1 MTLARIALALVVS
14 LGAAACQ
21 QTPTRD
27 AGASATSAACADASP
42 VDAAETFF
50 RQVVRLNPRGLPSAG
65 EMRTLSPLLSSGMQT
80 SIARARVRQQAGV
93 AASPGDKPSFIEGSL
108 FTSLFEGPT
117 AVLSAAADPAAPT
130 RVAVEMTYA
139 GQGDARWRDHALMRC
154 EHARWR
160 VDDIEF
166 GGDWDFASDG
176 RLRDA
181 LDAE

>member
-1 MTLARIALALVVS
+1 MNGARIALALVASV
-14 LGAAACQ
+14 AAAGCQ
-21 QTPTRD
+21 QMPTREGSV
-27 AGASATSAACADASP
+27 AAMSAACAGASP
-42 VDAAETFF
+42 VDAAETFY
-50 RQVVRLNPRGLPSAG
+50 RQVVALNPRGLPSADA
-65 EMRTLSPLLSSGMQT
+65 MRTLGPLLSSGMQA
-80 SIARARVRQQAGV
+80 SIARARVRQQAEI
-93 AASPGDKPSFIEGSL
+93 AAFPDDKPSFIEGSL

-117 AVLSAAADPAAPT
+117 AVLSAQADPAAST
-130 RVAVEMTYA
+130 RVAVEMRYA

-154 EHARWR
+154 ENAQWR

>member
-1 MTLARIALALVVS
+1 MKVTRIALGLVVS
-14 LGAAACQ
+14 LVAAGCQ
-21 QTPTRD
+21 QMPARG
-27 AGASATSAACADASP
+27 AGEPATSAACEGASP
-42 VDAAETFF
+42 VDAAETFY
-50 RQVVRLNPRGLPSAG
+50 RQVVALNPRGLPSAD
-65 EMRTLSPLLSSGMQT
+65 EMRTLGPLLSSGMQA
-80 SIARARVRQQAGV
+80 SIAHARVRQQAGI
-93 AASPGDKPSFIEGSL
+93 AASPDDKPPFIEGSL

-117 AVLSAAADPAAPT
+117 AVLSADADPAAPT

-154 EHARWR
+154 ENAQWR
-160 VDDIEF
+160 VDDVEF

>member
-1 MTLARIALALVVS
+1 MKLARIALALVVS

-21 QTPTRD
+21 QMPTRD
-27 AGASATSAACADASP
+27 ASASAKSAACAGASP
-42 VDAAETFF
+42 VDAAETFY
-50 RQVVRLNPRGLPSAG
+50 RQVVALNPRGLPSAD
-65 EMRTLSPLLSSGMQT
+65 EMRTLVPLLSSGMQA
-80 SIARARVRQQAGV
+80 SIARARVRQQAEI
-93 AASPGDKPSFIEGSL
+93 AASPDDKPSFIEGSL
-108 FTSLFEGPT
+108 FSSLFEGPT
-117 AVLSAAADPAAPT
+117 AVLSAEADLAAPT
-130 RVAVEMTYA
+130 RVAVEMTYV

-154 EHARWR
+154 ENAQWR